1 MKTVRLFIAMAC
13 ITLFLSVA
21 WAQTPAKPVEV
32 PKFPESAQLVLANKA
47 LEVDNLQ
54 LQAQVKLLE
63 LQALVKSL
71 EKPGFHIVRDAKTGV
86 FSYVADPPPDKK

>member
-1 MKTVRLFIAMAC
+1 
-13 ITLFLSVA
+13 
-21 WAQTPAKPVEV
+21 
-32 PKFPESAQLVLANKA
+32 
-47 LEVDNLQ
+47 
-54 LQAQVKLLE
+54 VKLLE